1 MSRRSRSFG
10 ALVVVMLMGCRQG
23 AKTTAP
29 SPDPTSEIR
38 IGRLPPKP
46 KDVVEALL
54 RSSEVSLSVD
64 SSCDGVGSDFGDRT
78 IGRYVSGL
86 LAEQSEPK
94 GKNWI
99 ETTIDPDKDAAGE
112 DIWRCH
118 VVIRHVDGD
127 DRWGWGVQFAVRQK
141 DGVVLR
147 NSYRCTGGG

>member
-1 MSRRSRSFG
+1 
-10 ALVVVMLMGCRQG
+10 MLMGCRQG

-29 SPDPTSEIR
+29 GPEPASEIR
-38 IGRLPPKP
+38 ISRLPPKP

-64 SSCDGVGSDFGDRT
+64 SSCNGVGSDPGDKT

-86 LAEQSEPK
+86 LAEQADSR

-112 DIWRCH
+112 DIWRCN

-127 DRWGWGVQFAVRQK
+127 DRWGWGVQFAVKQK